1 LAEFGVD
8 HHGILAVTGR
18 EGTVPE
24 QLGAEPI
31 RPLTVAGLVRRRFL
45 AILIP
50 TLLVPGA
57 ALALTLQQEKDYE
70 ASTSLLF
77 RDSGFG
83 STALASAD
91 PDREAATNLRLL
103 QLDALTRRVNANRN
117 HPFPGDVD
125 VVTEAEANLATITAT
140 DTDPERAARL
150 ADAVAQEYIELR
162 EQTAADEIKQERQA
176 VHHQLSQIP
185 LTTPPGGVGPPKRR
199 GQRAQ
204 ALKQRLRELTI
215 AEVAPVGVSQV
226 EPAEVP
232 TSAVSPDPL
241 RNTVIGAVLGLVIG
255 FAFAIWLER
264 RDQRMRDAHD
274 LEAALGRPILGRIP
288 QSRTLARS
296 SPGTGALAP
305 PEEEAFRTLRANL
318 RHVLDEEGARSVLVT
333 SANPGEGKTTVAW
346 NLARAE
352 AAFGAKVLMVEADMR
367 RPVLARRLGASASPG
382 LSQLLTAEGRLEDV
396 IQSTGFQEAANGNA
410 PAARL
415 DVLLAGTPPS
425 NPAEL
430 LGSDRMQ
437 AVLEAIPEAYDLV
450 VLDTPPAS
458 IVSDVI
464 PMLDSVGGVVVVG
477 RLGMTTYESAVVLR
491 EQLENL
497 DAPVLGVVVNSD
509 LTNLAAVR
517 YSYAAAGT

>member
-1 LAEFGVD
+1 LATFGV
-8 HHGILAVTGR
+8 HHRRYFRRYWR

-24 QLGAEPI
+24 QLAAEPI

-57 ALALTLQQEKDYE
+57 ALALTLQQEKEYE

-103 QLDALTRRVNANRN
+103 QLDTLKRRVNADRAN
-117 HPFPGDVD
+117 PFPGDVD
-125 VVTEAEANLATITAT
+125 VVTEAEANLATITVT
-140 DTDPERAARL
+140 DTDPERAARM
-150 ADAVAQEYIELR
+150 ADAIAQEYIALR
-162 EQTAADEIKQERQA
+162 EETAAREIKQERQA

-185 LTTPPGGVGPPKRR
+185 LTTGPGGVGPPKRR
-199 GQRAQ
+199 GERAQ

-226 EPAEVP
+226 ERAEVP
-232 TSAVSPDPL
+232 TSAVSPHPL
-241 RNTVIGAVLGLVIG
+241 RNTVIGAILGLVIG

-264 RDQRMRDAHD
+264 RDQRLRDAHD
-274 LEAALGRPILGRIP
+274 LEAAFGRPILGRIP

-367 RPVLARRLGASASPG
+367 RPVLARRLGASATPG
-382 LSQLLTAEGRLEDV
+382 LSQLLTAEGRLEDL

-430 LGSDRMQ
+430 LGSDRMR

-458 IVSDVI
+458 VVSDVI